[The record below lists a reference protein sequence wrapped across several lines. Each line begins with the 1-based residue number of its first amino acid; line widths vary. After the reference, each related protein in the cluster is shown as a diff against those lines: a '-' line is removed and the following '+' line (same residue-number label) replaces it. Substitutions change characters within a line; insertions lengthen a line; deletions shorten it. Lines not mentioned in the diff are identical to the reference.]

1 MPEKAQG
8 LTLTK
13 LNVFG
18 RSFVKWGA
26 IAVVTMMV
34 GRILVSSFVAFYTAL
49 NPPPPPAPTMGFG
62 YLPPIIYPDQTS
74 ADRPTS
80 YKLET
85 ATGDL
90 KSFGDRAE
98 VYLATKNTANLLD
111 IENAQDTARAYGF
124 AGQPEQLSGR
134 LYRWRS
140 TGQLNATFEYDIID
154 HNLTYETDFLSRPE
168 LLLETEL
175 PSNFDAV
182 QQVRNFLSRGNLLP
196 DDTASSSGKTTFLK
210 SIGGVLK
217 PAVSASD
224 ADFIAV
230 DLNRIKL
237 NNFSADIYTPDGE
250 TGTIHAIIGGG
261 RSGGILKLIR
271 DYYPISYEEIHTYPL
286 RSTQSAWQ
294 QLQAGEGYVANK
306 GTLDQAVVR
315 EVLLGYFE
323 GGGYQIYVQPIYVF
337 KGDAG
342 FIGYVDA
349 VDPQV
354 VVAPT
359 ARETE

>member
-1 MPEKAQG
+1 M
-8 LTLTK
+8 
-13 LNVFG
+13 
-18 RSFVKWGA
+18 
-26 IAVVTMMV
+26 
-34 GRILVSSFVAFYTAL
+34 
-49 NPPPPPAPTMGFG
+49 
-62 YLPPIIYPDQTS
+62 
-74 ADRPTS
+74 
-80 YKLET
+80 
-85 ATGDL
+85 
-90 KSFGDRAE
+90 
-98 VYLATKNTANLLD
+98 
-111 IENAQDTARAYGF
+111 
-124 AGQPEQLSGR
+124 
-134 LYRWRS
+134 
-140 TGQLNATFEYDIID
+140 
-154 HNLTYETDFLSRPE
+154 
-168 LLLETEL
+168 
-175 PSNFDAV
+175 
-182 QQVRNFLSRGNLLP
+182 
-196 DDTASSSGKTTFLK
+196 
-210 SIGGVLK
+210 
-217 PAVSASD
+217 
-224 ADFIAV
+224 